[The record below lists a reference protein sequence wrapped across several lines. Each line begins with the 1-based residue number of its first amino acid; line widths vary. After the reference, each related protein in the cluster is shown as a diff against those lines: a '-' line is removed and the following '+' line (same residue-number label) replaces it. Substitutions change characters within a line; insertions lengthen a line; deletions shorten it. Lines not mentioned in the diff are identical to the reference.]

1 MRGRWAALA
10 ILCARHRAEEA
21 ANDASVGGGLL
32 RNQFP
37 GVPPPGGVAT
47 ADAAGGLSFTTSGN
61 DSGAAA
67 GDAATAT
74 AAAAADATNGAAANG
89 TAANGTGADELPALD
104 PPPLND
110 TTAFEDLDAQAE
122 ILSPR
127 EGAELLG
134 DHFEVGINVFTPD
147 PDAFADIYPG
157 CKVCL
162 RLDGSPWACWAIFEM
177 AHVPIPS
184 RIWSLAFKRTT
195 PNAAKIIKIGR
206 RLLEFGPAGAVIRA
220 RASGFPR
227 VGSGAHGPEITRE
240 KHAVAAVVVGHE
252 AFFDVRA
259 GTSRRSLRTASPS
272 PYYTSRRVRMEFAC
286 VLAADAASNPTRQKV
301 VESSPSPSR
310 TRVHTG
316 TVGGGRGGA
325 GAGGGRDARDA
336 EAGHRPAARA
346 AEFAPELRGRVPAR
360 YPNVKGAFFRCEAR
374 VLLNISA
381 TMLAN
386 FEFTTSSAQVG
397 FRVET
402 DEPDKFEKLFSSGYV
417 CFEVETAPAEH
428 LAGAGSVPCWAVFA
442 NRRRPIFAGLGDGF
456 RTLRGWLMHPDSK
469 QLIEPTGARAARTLE
484 ARSAFCVRRAAVRG
498 RGPRSP

>member
-206 RLLEFGPAGAVIRA
+206 HLLEFGPAGAVIRA

-272 PYYTSRRVRMEFAC
+272 PQDTSRRVRMEFAC
-286 VLAADAASNPTRQKV
+286 VLAADAASNPTRQKSSKV
-301 VESSPSPSR
+301 LRLRRERGSVQVPSEEVEAAP
-310 TRVHTG
+310 
-316 TVGGGRGGA
+316 
-325 GAGGGRDARDA
+325 
-336 EAGHRPAARA
+336 EPAAGETLAMPRLA
-346 AEFAPELRGRVPAR
+346 IDQPRELQNLP
-360 YPNVKGAFFRCEAR
+360 P
-374 VLLNISA
+374 
-381 TMLAN
+381 N
-386 FEFTTSSAQVG
+386 FEVG
-397 FRVET
+397 FRRGT
-402 DEPDKFEKLFSSGYV
+402 QTSK
-417 CFEVETAPAEH
+417 
-428 LAGAGSVPCWAVFA
+428 VPFFVV
-442 NRRRPIFAGLGDGF
+442 
-456 RTLRGWLMHPDSK
+456 K
-469 QLIEPTGARAARTLE
+469 RAC
-484 ARSAFCVRRAAVRG
+484 S
-498 RGPRSP
+498 